1 MNAGKLILSI
11 AAGVAAGAVIGIL
24 LAPDKGSET
33 RRKISEK
40 SNEYADNL
48 KTKFN
53 DFVESML
60 DKFDSVKSE
69 AENIAHRGMNKAEE
83 VKGEFKQQMNQPP
96 KG

>member
-1 MNAGKLILSI
+1 MNAGKMILSI
-11 AAGVAAGAVIGIL
+11 AAGVAAGAVLGIL

-33 RRKISEK
+33 RRKISER

-53 DFVESML
+53 DFIESML

-69 AENIAHRGMNKAEE
+69 AENLAQRGMNKAEE
-83 VKGEFKQQMNQPP
+83 VKSEIKQPTNQPP
-96 KG
+96 RG